1 MIKAERIKSLKEFR
15 KSSLDEKFPS
25 DKATAK
31 INDREFELFM
41 EKLDT

>member
-1 MIKAERIKSLKEFR
+1 MIKEERIKSLKEFR

-25 DKATAK
+25 DKETAK
-31 INDREFELFM
+31 INDQEFELFM

>member
-1 MIKAERIKSLKEFR
+1 
-15 KSSLDEKFPS
+15 LDEKFPS
-25 DKATAK
+25 DKETAK